1 MSRAFFAGKTQEIV
15 AARCYNRGKGGC
27 VLIKEIPYKKTLLVV
42 ISAIAVLLLVG
53 LMNDLLAFQKNSKIA
68 QQSSHQAVKTARV
81 VANGDILIHDILYMS
96 ARKADDSYDFNPYF
110 EYVKEW
116 IREADLAIGDYE
128 GTISPDYPL
137 AGYPLFN
144 APEEIASALKQTGY
158 DVVDLAHNH
167 ILDSQLA
174 GALHTKK
181 VFSQLGLDSIG
192 IYNKDRSKEPFLI
205 KNVNGIK
212 IAILGYSY
220 GYNGMEGGLS
230 QEEYEKHLS
239 DLDESK
245 MKKEIQSAEK
255 KADVTIVMPQMGTE
269 YALEPTAE
277 QKELYHNMID
287 WGADVVLGG
296 HPHVI
301 EPSETILKGK
311 DKKFIIYS
319 MGNFISNQRLETV
332 DDIWTERGLLM
343 DLTFEK
349 KGKKT
354 TIKTVKAHPTMV
366 LAKGKGIVGKEG
378 FELYNYRTMILED
391 FIKGGKYHDKIDEET
406 KAKVALAYQ
415 EINDLVNLKW

>member
-1 MSRAFFAGKTQEIV
+1 MKEENCE
-15 AARCYNRGKGGC
+15 ARCYNREKGGR
-27 VLIKEIPYKKTLLVV
+27 VLIKNIQYKKTMATVV
-42 ISAIAVLLLVG
+42 ALIAALLLFG
-53 LMNDLLAFQKNSKIA
+53 LIYDLLGFQKNELATQKSA
-68 QQSSHQAVKTARV
+68 QQKVKTARV

-96 ARKADDSYDFNPYF
+96 ARKADDTYDFNPYF
-110 EYVKEW
+110 EYVKDW
-116 IREADLAIGDYE
+116 ISKADLAIGDYE

-144 APEEIASALKQTGY
+144 APEEIASALKKTGY

-167 ILDSQLA
+167 ILDSQLE
-174 GALHTKK
+174 GALNTKK
-181 VFSQLGLDSIG
+181 VFHQLGIDSVG
-192 IYNKDRSKEPFLI
+192 IYDKDRSKEPFLI

-220 GYNGMEGGLS
+220 GYNGMEATLS
-230 QEEYEKHLS
+230 KDEYDKHMS
-239 DLDESK
+239 DLDEAK
-245 MKKEIQSAEK
+245 MKKELQLAEK

-277 QKELYHNMID
+277 QKELYHKMID

-301 EPSETILKGK
+301 EPSETIVKGK
-311 DKKFIIYS
+311 EKKLIIYS
-319 MGNFISNQRLETV
+319 MGNFISNQRLETL

-349 KGKKT
+349 RGKKT

-366 LAKGKGIVGKEG
+366 LAKAKGIYGKEG
-378 FELYNYRTMILED
+378 FELYNYRTMVLED
-391 FIKGGKYHDKIDEET
+391 FIKGGKYYNKIDDAT
-406 KAKVALAYQ
+406 KEKATLAYQ
-415 EINDLVNLKW
+415 EIKDLVHLNWRS

>member
-1 MSRAFFAGKTQEIV
+1 
-15 AARCYNRGKGGC
+15 
-27 VLIKEIPYKKTLLVV
+27 
-42 ISAIAVLLLVG
+42 
-53 LMNDLLAFQKNSKIA
+53 
-68 QQSSHQAVKTARV
+68 
-81 VANGDILIHDILYMS
+81 MS

-116 IREADLAIGDYE
+116 ISEADLAIGDYE

-181 VFSQLGLDSIG
+181 VFSQLGIDSIG

-239 DLDESK
+239 DLDEAK
-245 MKKEIQSAEK
+245 IKKELQLAEK
-255 KADVTIVMPQMGTE
+255 
-269 YALEPTAE
+269 
-277 QKELYHNMID
+277 
-287 WGADVVLGG
+287 
-296 HPHVI
+296 
-301 EPSETILKGK
+301 
-311 DKKFIIYS
+311 
-319 MGNFISNQRLETV
+319 RLT
-332 DDIWTERGLLM
+332 
-343 DLTFEK
+343 
-349 KGKKT
+349 
-354 TIKTVKAHPTMV
+354 
-366 LAKGKGIVGKEG
+366 
-378 FELYNYRTMILED
+378 
-391 FIKGGKYHDKIDEET
+391 
-406 KAKVALAYQ
+406 
-415 EINDLVNLKW
+415 